1 MIIIYLSII
10 FNILILSYIKK
21 LESEKCE
28 CSNQEKIKFISYGI
42 IIINLILLLFFIL
55 NTPVMIKNISIIV
68 LFSCYIYQLY
78 TLLNFLNNL
87 KKPNSGCPCSKNWLR
102 ELIYYVT
109 IFNVIFISVFSIK
122 MLYSG
127 IRYSVMSKEEKIE
140 INNASLLQESSKS
153 NVIINR
159 DIKKIFGK

>member
-1 MIIIYLSII
+1 
-10 FNILILSYIKK
+10 
-21 LESEKCE
+21 
-28 CSNQEKIKFISYGI
+28 
-42 IIINLILLLFFIL
+42 
-55 NTPVMIKNISIIV
+55 MIKNISIIV

-78 TLLNFLNNL
+78 ILLNFLNNL
-87 KKPNSGCPCSKNWLR
+87 KKPHPGCPCSKNWLR

>member
-10 FNILILSYIKK
+10 FNILIFSYIKK

-68 LFSCYIYQLY
+68 LFSLY
-78 TLLNFLNNL
+78 L
-87 KKPNSGCPCSKNWLR
+87 S
-102 ELIYYVT
+102 IVYT
-109 IFNVIFISVFSIK
+109 IKFFK
-122 MLYSG
+122 
-127 IRYSVMSKEEKIE
+127 
-140 INNASLLQESSKS
+140 
-153 NVIINR
+153 
-159 DIKKIFGK
+159 